1 MLKPIEQI
9 DTNIKKDI
17 IINNIMKS
25 KGVYLLVSNPK
36 VGKSML
42 ALQLSYSVINGTPF
56 LRYKV
61 NPSPVLY
68 VTTESDKIQLK
79 EHLEFMELSAKKD
92 SSFIIDKQDKAK
104 ISLNDLEYDI
114 KTFAKE
120 YNGKLIILD
129 MVKDIEFEVQ
139 NVAFLV
145 THHLNKTGKTLR
157 SIALNATVDERIT
170 LIENKANKNM
180 SNYKQ

>member
-1 MLKPIEQI
+1 MLKLLKPIEQI

-42 ALQLSYSVINGTPF
+42 ALQLSCSVINGTPF
-56 LRYKV
+56 LGYKV
-61 NPSPVLY
+61 NSSPVLY

-79 EHLEFMELSAKKD
+79 ERLEFMELSTKKD
-92 SSFIIDKQDKAK
+92 SLFIIDRQNKAN
-104 ISLNDLEYDI
+104 ISLNDLEHDI
-114 KTFAKE
+114 KSFAEE

-129 MVKDIEFEVQ
+129 MLKDIDFGIQYDIKIIKMYHSKYFQ
-139 NVAFLV
+139 N
-145 THHLNKTGKTLR
+145 
-157 SIALNATVDERIT
+157 
-170 LIENKANKNM
+170 
-180 SNYKQ
+180 